1 MAALTIKN
9 LTFSYPMREKAA
21 LDNINLRF
29 EQGEFVLVCGSS
41 GSGKT
46 TLLRHLKA
54 ALMPVGTRSGGVYY
68 SEYGEEDGFRI
79 EDADKRAMAEKIG
92 YVLQNPDNQ
101 IVTDKVWHE
110 LAFGLEN
117 LGFDNNTIRLRVS
130 EMASFFGIQGWFEK
144 NVSELSGGQ
153 KQLLNLAAI
162 MVMQPDI
169 LVLDEPTSR
178 LDPIAADDFVSA
190 VRKINRELGITVIMS
205 EQRLENV
212 FADADRV
219 IVMDAGKVVSD
230 TTPANIGAVIGKAL
244 PAPVRIYQMLL
255 SHDIGAGYTCPLDV
269 RDGRVWLNKIIR
281 TLPFSNGCIANPQGR
296 STGETSRVCEKRHTA
311 IKAKNVWFRYEKQG
325 QDILK
330 GLSLDIEE
338 GEIFAILG
346 GNGAGKTTALK
357 VISGKKKPYRGS
369 VNISGGRISMLE
381 QEPQLMFSENTVSAE
396 LYIAAL
402 NHIKSSKGIELSDSE
417 MISVAWDNVKRIA
430 GELSLTQL
438 LDSHPYDLSGGEQQ
452 RAALAAVLLTEPD
465 ILLLDEPTKGL
476 DAELKDELGAI
487 FLKLKKQGKTIIIVT
502 HDIDFCAETADRC
515 ALLFN
520 GSITA
525 CGEPHGFFAGNSFY
539 TTSANRMARHR
550 YPNAITA
557 EEVASHVLE
566 EFGKS
571 PHKTD
576 GVCNAADDA
585 ANDAVNGASSEYKN
599 ISMNSGS
606 CGGDKADAKAKANM
620 EAADGSFGRGKCGT
634 ALITAV
640 MCIAAVLSPV
650 LALTGMMLL
659 DDRKYYAISMMIIVL
674 SLVPFVF
681 IFEMKK
687 PRARE
692 LVTVSVL
699 SALCVVGRTA
709 FFMVPSFKPTVALV
723 MISGICLGPQTG
735 FLVGTVSG
743 FVSNFFFGQGPWTPW
758 QMLAYAF
765 VGFAAGFSAKIVD
778 WGRHRIWLA
787 IFGAFSAFFI
797 YGAIVDIWTVFGFYP
812 EPSLK
817 TVLSVYGL
825 ALPFNAIHAAST
837 SIFLLLLG
845 KPMIEKLERVKV
857 KYGLISG

>member
-1 MAALTIKN
+1 MATLTIKN

-21 LDNINLRF
+21 LDNINLKF
-29 EQGEFVLVCGSS
+29 EQGEFVLLCGSS

-46 TLLRHLKA
+46 TLLRHLKE

-68 SEYGEEDGFRI
+68 SDDGEEEGSRI
-79 EDADKRAMAEKIG
+79 ENTDKRTMAEKIG

-144 NVSELSGGQ
+144 NVNELSGGQ

-178 LDPIAADDFVSA
+178 LDPIAADDFMAA

-219 IVMDAGKVVSD
+219 IVMDDGKVVSD
-230 TTPANIGAVIGKAL
+230 TSPANIGAVMGKAL
-244 PAPVRIYQMLL
+244 PAPVRIYQTLL
-255 SHDIGAGYTCPLDV
+255 SHGIGEGYTCPLDV
-269 RDGRVWLNKIIR
+269 RDGRVWLNKIANGFPLSSGSI
-281 TLPFSNGCIANPQGR
+281 SNSHGG
-296 STGETSRVCEKRHTA
+296 STSETSRTYEKRHTA
-311 IKAKNVWFRYEKQG
+311 IKAKNVWFRYEKQV

-330 GLSLDIEE
+330 GLSLDVEE

-402 NHIKSSKGIELSDSE
+402 NYIKRSKDIELSDSE
-417 MISVAWDNVKRIA
+417 MISVAWDNVRRMA
-430 GELSLTQL
+430 EELSLTQL

-476 DAELKDELGAI
+476 DAELKDELGTI

-525 CGEPHGFFAGNSFY
+525 CGEPHGFFSGNSFY

-550 YPNAITA
+550 YSDAITA
-557 EEVASHVLE
+557 EEVAAHVLE

-576 GVCNAADDA
+576 
-585 ANDAVNGASSEYKN
+585 DAVNGASREYKN
-599 ISMNSGS
+599 ISMSSGS
-606 CGGDKADAKAKANM
+606 CEDDTAATKAKANV
-620 EAADGSFGRGKCGT
+620 EAADGSLGRGKYGT

-640 MCIAAVLSPV
+640 MCITAVLSPV

-692 LVTVSVL
+692 LVTISVL

-723 MISGICLGPQTG
+723 MVSGICLGPQTG
-735 FLVGTVSG
+735 FLVGAVSG

-778 WGRHRIWLA
+778 WSRHRIGLA

-797 YGAIVDIWTVFGFYP
+797 YGAIVDIWTIFGFYP

-817 TVLSVYGL
+817 TILSVYGL

-837 SIFLLLLG
+837 GIFLLLLG
-845 KPMIEKLERVKV
+845 KPMIEKLERVKI
-857 KYGLISG
+857 KYGLKSG